1 MRYLVLAAEYT
12 QSALRDEDVGH
23 VVPEEV
29 GLSWE
34 LGDRIRDWNERYRRV
49 IPLGPEKR
57 AEPETAELIATLDK
71 EGLALA
77 AEIADALEDTKVRY
91 YSEGHLRYLP

>member
-12 QSALRDEDVGH
+12 QSALRDENVGH

-34 LGDRIRDWNERYRRV
+34 LGGRIRDWNERYRRV
-49 IPLGPEKR
+49 IPLDPEKR
-57 AEPETAELIATLDK
+57 TESETAELIATLDA
-71 EGLALA
+71 EGLALT
-77 AEIADALEDTKVRY
+77 AEIADALGDAKVRY
-91 YSEGHLRYLP
+91 YSEGHLRYVP

>member
-12 QSALRDEDVGH
+12 QSALRDEHIGH
-23 VVPEEV
+23 VIPEEI

-34 LGDRIRDWNERYRRV
+34 LGDRIRRWNERYRRV
-49 IPLGPEKR
+49 IPLGPEER
-57 AEPETAELIATLDK
+57 AEPKTAELIATLDE

-77 AEIADALEDTKVRY
+77 VEVADVLDNAKVRY
-91 YSEGHLRYLP
+91 YSEGHLRYVP

>member
-1 MRYLVLAAEYT
+1 MRYLVFAAEYT
-12 QSALRDEDVGH
+12 QSALRDEHVGH

-34 LGDRIRDWNERYRRV
+34 LGVRIRDWNERYRRV

-57 AEPETAELIATLDK
+57 REPETAELIASLDD

-91 YSEGHLRYLP
+91 YSEGHLRYVQ